1 MNIGQ
6 LAGAVCAVQG
16 ISYNSET
23 SSMQAIQQSDKV
35 HLEV

>member
-6 LAGAVCAVQG
+6 LAGAVYAVQG

-23 SSMQAIQQSDKV
+23 FSVHSIQQSDKV
-35 HLEV
+35 HLEA